1 MGYPDDFR
9 IPVSDT
15 QAYRQFGNS
24 VVVPAIAEV
33 ARIMRPHILKVM
45 AEGDQ
50 GVILDDAEKSA
61 DEIQKAR
68 ELAVAG
74 AGEN

>member
-24 VVVPAIAEV
+24 VVIAAIAEV

-50 GVILDDAEKSA
+50 GVILDDAEKS
-61 DEIQKAR
+61 R
-68 ELAVAG
+68 G
-74 AGEN
+74 

>member
-1 MGYPDDFR
+1 
-9 IPVSDT
+9 
-15 QAYRQFGNS
+15 
-24 VVVPAIAEV
+24 
-33 ARIMRPHILKVM
+33 MRPHILKVM

>member
-50 GVILDDAEKSA
+50 GMILDDAEKSVG
-61 DEIQKAR
+61 EIQKAR
-68 ELAVAG
+68 EMAVAG